1 MRASLRL
8 LICTLVAV
16 GWTASTPQALGADD
30 ATPKASQEDLKK
42 EFEAAKAEA
51 KAEKGDPWARYSLAG
66 CYAKGAGVETNNTE
80 AVAWFILAMDKLPMA
95 ALARVEAEK
104 KMSPGQIRTGWLR
117 AKELRATIDATMKAA
132 AKWLAETRSIGSP
145 LTA

>member
-42 EFEAAKAEA
+42 EFEAAKA
-51 KAEKGDPWARYSLAG
+51 KAEKDDPRARYSLAG